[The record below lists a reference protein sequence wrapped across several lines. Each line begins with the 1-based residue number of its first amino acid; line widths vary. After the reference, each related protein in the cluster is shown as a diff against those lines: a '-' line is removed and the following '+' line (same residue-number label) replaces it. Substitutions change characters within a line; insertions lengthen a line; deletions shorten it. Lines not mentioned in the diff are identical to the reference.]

1 MAVKLIIVQ
10 DTGLLNKIRDVK
22 AIVME
27 PRASDKENF
36 DEVMRQFYD
45 IIKNCHAS
53 GMLAWRFVWTVLHFS
68 NMGSRPRYNNFLRIV
83 IVVGI
88 DDIITQSNFGL
99 GIFRG
104 LRSTGC

>member
-53 GMLAWRFVWTVLHFS
+53 GMLA
-68 NMGSRPRYNNFLRIV
+68 
-83 IVVGI
+83 
-88 DDIITQSNFGL
+88 
-99 GIFRG
+99 
-104 LRSTGC
+104 